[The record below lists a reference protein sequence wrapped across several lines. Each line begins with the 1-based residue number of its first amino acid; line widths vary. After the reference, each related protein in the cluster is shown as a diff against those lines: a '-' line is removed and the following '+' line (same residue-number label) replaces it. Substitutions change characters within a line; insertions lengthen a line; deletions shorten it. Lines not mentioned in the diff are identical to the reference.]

1 MQGLVL
7 IYANKKGTR
16 YQTGDMPLRE
26 PMMTQCTDAYLVHQ
40 AWIVYNPF
48 YLKLFF
54 YLVTCVIPIQ
64 YKVVSM

>member
-16 YQTGDMPLRE
+16 YQTGDMRLRE
-26 PMMTQCTDAYLVHQ
+26 PMMTQFTDAYMVRQ

-48 YLKLFF
+48 YLRLIF
-54 YLVTCVIPIQ
+54 YLVTGVKYSIRW
-64 YKVVSM
+64 